1 MPKRTTL
8 RDIAQELQLSVSSVS
23 LALRGHPR
31 IPENTTEKVRQ
42 TAARLGYI
50 YNRAA
55 ADLRRAE
62 SRLVAVCINDLS
74 NPVFNEFLVQIEEEL
89 HSQDRAVFLGVARES
104 AELQRQF
111 LKTALEHGVSG
122 IILCPVQG
130 TGVADLDMLLPAGD
144 GTAPVVPTAVF
155 SRRIAAA
162 SLTQFVNDDPL
173 TGRLAAGCV
182 LDEGHRRIGWLGGGQ
197 ATSTAQGRLAGCL
210 ARLNEAGLPPPQI
223 RHGPTSRAFGRS
235 AALELLR
242 GPEPPTAL
250 LCFSDL
256 IAFGALATLR
266 ELGLRPGIDVSL
278 VGCDDMDEAA
288 FTAPGLT
295 TVMVDKAGIGR
306 SAARS
311 LLEPPRPGVTVLAP
325 RLIRRATVGPAP
337 RA

>member
-182 LDEGHRRIGWLGGGQ
+182 LDEGHRRIGWLGPRRRS
-197 ATSTAQGRLAGCL
+197 ATAPPPAPLAAAPRWICCAGRSRPRRCCASATLSPL
-210 ARLNEAGLPPPQI
+210 ARWRRCANWGCVRASTCRWWAAMTWTRPPSPPP
-223 RHGPTSRAFGRS
+223 A
-235 AALELLR
+235 
-242 GPEPPTAL
+242 
-250 LCFSDL
+250 
-256 IAFGALATLR
+256 
-266 ELGLRPGIDVSL
+266 
-278 VGCDDMDEAA
+278 
-288 FTAPGLT
+288 
-295 TVMVDKAGIGR
+295 
-306 SAARS
+306 
-311 LLEPPRPGVTVLAP
+311 
-325 RLIRRATVGPAP
+325 
-337 RA
+337 